1 MDSIP
6 FLLAHLIR
14 HGRLDRGTR
23 SEYETCQTA
32 LRLAK
37 RVDLQPFFRAAKTLE
52 QLVSI
57 LSTSSALHYPQAS
70 IETPNGLSGPL
81 IYARKTLLGWILIG
95 SKEANFYGRDDILCI
110 IELGG
115 DDVYAMSPRPNV
127 RLYIDYGGDDHY
139 LGAGGSA
146 IGGIEFLIDYEGDDV
161 YTGDAITQG
170 SSFCGIG
177 CYGTLPV
184 TTNTPASA
192 WRRDAL
198 FLGQASS
205 LTEPAMMYSLG
216 HRGQGLGGMMG
227 WGLLADAGGED
238 FYSADHQA
246 PSAYGL
252 EENMRVGHK
261 EWDSA
266 SAAKDLVVS
275 ASSTIETATT
285 AIRLVSFPKEWATFS
300 RWASYTTDPAT
311 TPIAADVMPKAQVPI
326 RP

>member
-1 MDSIP
+1 MASGLNRAQTIGDYLDLAGHQLDVKPQHIKPVRLPAPLTVDELLAVLTHTTAQVDSAFMYLTPPERQQLVDSIH

-14 HGRLDRGTR
+14 HGRARRGTR

-37 RVDLQPFFRAAKTLE
+37 QSRSTALLPSCQNIRAA
-52 QLVSI
+52 VSA

-146 IGGIEFLIDYEGDDV
+146 IGGIEFLIDYEVDDV
-161 YTGDAITQG
+161 YTGDALTLG

-177 CYGTLPV
+177 YYGTLPV

-205 LTEPAMMYSLG
+205 LTEPAMMYSPG
-216 HRGQGLGGMMG
+216 HRGQGL
-227 WGLLADAGGED
+227 
-238 FYSADHQA
+238 
-246 PSAYGL
+246 
-252 EENMRVGHK
+252 
-261 EWDSA
+261 
-266 SAAKDLVVS
+266 
-275 ASSTIETATT
+275 
-285 AIRLVSFPKEWATFS
+285 
-300 RWASYTTDPAT
+300 
-311 TPIAADVMPKAQVPI
+311 
-326 RP
+326 